1 MALGMLRAGPIGMM
15 AACLGFSLPS
25 ALLMIAFAY
34 GVSSLG
40 DLGHAAWLKGLKLV
54 AVAVV
59 AQAVWGMARSL
70 CPDRPR
76 ATLAVVACLLALAI
90 PAAAGQIGAIVLGAV
105 AGFAVLPRGAI
116 NFTESL
122 PAAASG
128 SKPGAICCL
137 AVFFVLL
144 FLLPPLAEVLGYHA
158 LQLVASFYG
167 VGSLIFGGGHV
178 MLPLLRAAVV
188 PPGWVSNDAFLA
200 GYGAAQ
206 ATPGPLSSFAGYLG
220 VIMQPGPNGWVGGV
234 LCVVSI
240 FLPSFLL
247 VAGALP
253 FWDML
258 RGRAGMQAA
267 LRGVNAAVVGLVL
280 AALFATM
287 WLGSVLVP
295 ADFGL
300 VLGAFLLLAG
310 WSVPP
315 WLVVVLGAAAASA
328 LAAAGVSV

>member
-1 MALGMLRAGPIGMM
+1 
-15 AACLGFSLPS
+15 
-25 ALLMIAFAY
+25 MIAFAY

-59 AQAVWGMARSL
+59 AQAIWGMARSL

-76 ATLAVVACLLALAI
+76 ATLAVAACLLALAI
-90 PAAAGQIGAIVLGAV
+90 PSAAGQIGAIAFGAAV
-105 AGFAVLPRGAI
+105 GFAVLPRGTLNI
-116 NFTESL
+116 IGRL
-122 PAAASG
+122 PVAASG
-128 SKPGAICCL
+128 SRTGAICCL
-137 AVFFVLL
+137 ALFFGLL
-144 FLLPPLAEVLGYHA
+144 FLLPPLAEVLGNHA
-158 LQLVASFYG
+158 LQLTASFYR
-167 VGSLIFGGGHV
+167 VGALIFGGGHV
-178 MLPLLRAAVV
+178 MLPLLQAAVV
-188 PPGWVSNDAFLA
+188 PPGWTSNDTFLA

-206 ATPGPLSSFAGYLG
+206 AIPGPLSSFAGYLG

-258 RGRAGMQAA
+258 RGRVGMQAA

-280 AALFATM
+280 AALFSTM
-287 WLGSVLVP
+287 WLGSVMAP

-310 WSVPP
+310 WTVPP
-315 WLVVVLGAAAASA
+315 WLVVILGAAAASA
-328 LAAAGVSV
+328 LAAAGVPI